1 MRRFLAFLMALS
13 VILTLCACSGSD
25 TEKRRKCG
33 LYVTVEAT
41 DVYTVSFGTE
51 SGSESCTPAKG
62 DAFKSGEV
70 VHFDPAGT
78 HAEKKASYV
87 IDYTVCVYDKD
98 MEILAV
104 ASFSD
109 DFGNMAKSISTY
121 TPETMEA
128 GSTGLRMDERA
139 VSSLEKLLD
148 AAKDAGYTPYVGTAY
163 VSYSQQQKQF
173 NAKATELSE
182 DADYSYDEAVEL
194 ARQIVAYPGCSEHQT
209 GLAVD
214 IFDQK
219 YSVYDYSKMNA
230 EFYKWLV
237 ANCAE
242 YGFIK
247 RYPSD
252 KAELTGWDEPWHYRY
267 VGKEAAKF
275 IMENDLCFEEF
286 CAHYR

>member
-1 MRRFLAFLMALS
+1 MHPNKGNRGDPMRIKKTVWIFAMLMLTA
-13 VILTLCACSGSD
+13 ILVLIVNSRIQLT
-25 TEKRRKCG
+25 
-33 LYVTVEAT
+33 
-41 DVYTVSFGTE
+41 
-51 SGSESCTPAKG
+51 
-62 DAFKSGEV
+62 GEV
-70 VHFDPAGT
+70 IFGGNNDVFIKTDNPLDDYQKPDDTNKIVAPEGLD
-78 HAEKKASYV
+78 YPN
-87 IDYTVCVYDKD
+87 IDISKWQY
-98 MEILAV
+98 ILVNDA
-104 ASFSD
+104 
-109 DFGNMAKSISTY
+109 NSISTY

-230 EFYKWLV
+230 EFYKWLD

-252 KAELTGWDEPWHYRY
+252 KADLTGWDAPWHYRY